1 MGLSRVSPACLFDF
15 LKYHKL
21 FFVQKLF
28 IKKRLRLSSF
38 ENVVYVPLMNSFLLL
53 IYINAVSF
61 ATYLYSS
68 TFNISDSTK
77 STTEN
82 RRTREA
88 IENNDRTARKNK
100 RESSEETKR

>member
-1 MGLSRVSPACLFDF
+1 MGLSRVSLACLFDF
-15 LKYHKL
+15 LKYYKL
-21 FFVQKLF
+21 FLF
-28 IKKRLRLSSF
+28 IKKRLRLSSL

-53 IYINAVSF
+53 ISINAVFF
-61 ATYLYSS
+61 ATYLDSS

-100 RESSEETKR
+100 RKSSEETKR